1 MRDNLRNNSEWYE
14 FWNYYNSYD
23 AWKWW
28 RADTNIIWAFMKD
41 LELLFYIFR
50 KAQRVPFRKYRSP
63 RWHTCST
70 GE

>member
-1 MRDNLRNNSEWYE
+1 MRNNYSEWDS

-28 RADTNIIWAFMKD
+28 CADTGIILELMKD

-50 KAQRVPFRKYRSP
+50 KAQRVPFRKFHNP